1 MESSALMTK
10 KPISITTIL
19 VLIMIAGLSLM
30 LYPTV
35 SNYWNSFTQ
44 SRGVT
49 SYSQDVE
56 KLSDAQIEALLKEA
70 EAYNASL
77 PKSDSRFLMSEGERA
92 VYNRLLRTS
101 DAGIIGTV
109 EIPRL
114 KSSQPI
120 YHGTAENTLQVA
132 IGHLE
137 GSSLPVGGAGTHT
150 ILSGHRG
157 LPSAKLFTGLEKME
171 IGDRFMVRVLNR
183 VLTYEVDQLSV
194 VDPDDF
200 TKLQIE
206 EGKDYCTLVT
216 CTPYGINTHRLLVR
230 GVRVENGSD
239 SLYALMAAD
248 ATMVDPRIV
257 AACIASPVLLG
268 LVALLFLKGRRKDDE
283 ETGFMEAE
291 RNET

>member
-1 MESSALMTK
+1 MTK

-30 LYPTV
+30 LYPTI

-44 SRGVT
+44 SRGVA

-77 PKSDSRFLMSEGERA
+77 PNSDSRFLMSEGERA
-92 VYNRLLRTS
+92 VYNRLLKTS
-101 DAGIIGTV
+101 DAGIIGMV

-150 ILSGHRG
+150 VLSGHRG

-206 EGKDYCTLVT
+206 DGKDYCTLVT

-257 AACIASPVLLG
+257 AACIAAPVLLG
-268 LVALLFLKGRRKDDE
+268 LIALLFLKGRRKDDKETDFTE
-283 ETGFMEAE
+283 EE